1 MLRAVYLMFCE
12 ERKQKYTL
20 ILSLI
25 FLQANMCIPFMY
37 NELRMIKWNLEYRWN
52 NGNYSIFSFVIVFM
66 ILLALMW

>member
-37 NELRMIKWNLEYRWN
+37 NELRMIK
-52 NGNYSIFSFVIVFM
+52 
-66 ILLALMW
+66 